1 VNNEEALCDLVIG
14 CRVLF
19 EFLDGHRLWNCNH
32 ATSVKYGIM
41 FTYLNDKYILLI
53 MQRIHFFVVFIGE
66 ASKKSRGELKMDDD
80 MILDLYWA
88 RSESAINETAKKY
101 GSYCLTIA
109 NNILQN
115 SEDAE
120 ECVND
125 TYHKTWDTVPPQ
137 RPTIFRAFLG
147 KIARNLSLNKYKEQR
162 TKKRGG
168 DGITLMY
175 SELEDCIPSNSNVE
189 MEYESGFVIGAI
201 NSCLLSLDSESRIV
215 FVRRYW
221 YADSIQAIATRFQ
234 MSESKVKSM
243 LFRTRNKL
251 KSYLENEGVIL

>member
-1 VNNEEALCDLVIG
+1 
-14 CRVLF
+14 
-19 EFLDGHRLWNCNH
+19 
-32 ATSVKYGIM
+32 
-41 FTYLNDKYILLI
+41 
-53 MQRIHFFVVFIGE
+53 
-66 ASKKSRGELKMDDD
+66 MDDD
-80 MILDLYWA
+80 MILDLYWE

-115 SEDAE
+115 NEDAE

-125 TYHKTWDTVPPQ
+125 TYHKTWNTVPPQ
-137 RPTIFRAFLG
+137 RPNSFRAFLG
-147 KIARNLSLNKYKEQR
+147 KITRNLSLNKYKEQR

-168 DGITLMY
+168 DNIAFMY
-175 SELEDCIPSNSNVE
+175 SELEDCIPSSNNVE
-189 MEYESGFVIGAI
+189 MESEANLVIDAI
-201 NSCLLSLDSESRIV
+201 NSCLLSMDSENRLV

-221 YADSIQAIATRFQ
+221 YADSIGAIATRFQ

-251 KSYLENEGVIL
+251 KTYLENEGVIL

>member
-1 VNNEEALCDLVIG
+1 
-14 CRVLF
+14 
-19 EFLDGHRLWNCNH
+19 
-32 ATSVKYGIM
+32 
-41 FTYLNDKYILLI
+41 
-53 MQRIHFFVVFIGE
+53 
-66 ASKKSRGELKMDDD
+66 MDDS

-88 RSESAINETAKKY
+88 RSESAIDETAKKY
-101 GSYCLTIA
+101 GNYCFTIA

-115 SEDAE
+115 NEDAE

-137 RPTIFRAFLG
+137 RPVIFRAFLG
-147 KIARNLSLNKYKEQR
+147 KICRNLSLNRYKKQR
-162 TKKRGG
+162 TQKRGG
-168 DGITLMY
+168 GNIALIY
-175 SELEDCIPSNSNVE
+175 SELEDCIPSDSNVE
-189 MEYESGFVIGAI
+189 MEYESSLVIGAI
-201 NSCLLSLDSESRIV
+201 NSYLLSLDSENRIV

-251 KSYLENEGVIL
+251 KTYLENEGVIL